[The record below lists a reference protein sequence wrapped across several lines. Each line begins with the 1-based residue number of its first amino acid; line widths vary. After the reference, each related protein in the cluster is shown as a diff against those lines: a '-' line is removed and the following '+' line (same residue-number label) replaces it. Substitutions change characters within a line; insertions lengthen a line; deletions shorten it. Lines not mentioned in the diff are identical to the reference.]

1 MSEKEENDNDLILPP
16 IKNTIEQKTIESKEQ
31 INNKEDNNND
41 NNNGNILDSSITNE
55 NKEKIDKSKEKE
67 KYIEEI
73 ESLKKELEEKNR
85 ILIELK
91 NEDNPEYIIPNI
103 LGQIEAQ
110 RLLEISNEN
119 KIKQQQ
125 TKIESIKKMVKNLD
139 EQFKY
144 QLKMKEQKI
153 NRKLEPF
160 FKKNNDLLQEINS
173 CKEQMKQLNERFEKS
188 NNNLMNI
195 QKEKSEME
203 ELIIKREEKLNIFF
217 EKLNMFEELIK
228 KKNKNA

>member
-41 NNNGNILDSSITNE
+41 NNNDNILDSSNINE
-55 NKEKIDKSKEKE
+55 NNEKIDKSKEKE

-188 NNNLMNI
+188 FSSSLFNI
-195 QKEKSEME
+195 PIFSPKFLQNTFSFGGSLYNFA
-203 ELIIKREEKLNIFF
+203 LIE
-217 EKLNMFEELIK
+217 
-228 KKNKNA
+228 